1 MGAMSVFLDHAA
13 TTALRPEALAA
24 LTAAL
29 TTLGNPSSVH
39 SAGQASRQILEDA
52 RDTLALAVGCH
63 RSEVIFNS
71 GGTEADNQAVKGI
84 FWARRRAEPGRNVII
99 SAATEH
105 HALIDPIE
113 WLERHDGAEIHWLPV
128 AQNGTVDLAALREYL
143 TQNHERVALITLMWA
158 NNETGVITDIPAVCR
173 MAAECQIPVHSDAVA
188 ALGHLPLSFRDS
200 GLSAMSLSGHKVGA
214 PIGVGALIVS
224 RSLKLDSLIHG
235 GGQERSLR
243 SGTMNYP
250 LAASF
255 AEAARVAVAT
265 LPAREQSTRAL
276 RDYLETEVRKLVP
289 EVIVTAVA
297 AQRLPDNAHFIFPG
311 ILGDSLLFLLDS
323 AGVQVSTGSACQ
335 AGVVGPSHVLLGM
348 GYSEDLAQACIR
360 VTLGY
365 STTKADIDKFLAE
378 LPAAHAAALRAG
390 QVR

>member
-1 MGAMSVFLDHAA
+1 MSVFLDHAA
-13 TTALRPEALAA
+13 TTQLRPEALAA

-39 SAGQASRQILEDA
+39 SAGQAARQILEDA
-52 RDTLALAVGCH
+52 RDALALAVDCH
-63 RSEVIFNS
+63 RSEVVFNS

-84 FWARRRAEPGRNVII
+84 FWARRRAEPGRSVII

-143 TQNHERVALITLMWA
+143 AQNHERVALITLMWA

-173 MAAECQIPVHSDAVA
+173 MAAEYQIPVHSDAVA
-188 ALGHLPLSFRDS
+188 ALGHLPLSFRES
-200 GLSAMSLSGHKVGA
+200 GLAAMSVSGHKIGA

-224 RSLKLDSLIHG
+224 RRLKLDSLIHG

-265 LPAREQSTRAL
+265 LRAREQQTRAL
-276 RDYLETEVRKLVP
+276 RDYLESEVRKLVP
-289 EVIVTAVA
+289 NVVVTAA
-297 AQRLPDNAHFIFPG
+297 TAERLPDNAHFIFPG

-335 AGVVGPSHVLLGM
+335 AGVVGPSHVLIGM

-365 STTKADIDKFLAE
+365 GTTAEDIDKFLAA
-378 LPAAHAAALRAG
+378 LPAAHAAAIRAG

>member
-13 TTALRPEALAA
+13 TTQLRPEALAA

-52 RDTLALAVGCH
+52 RDTLALAVDCH

-158 NNETGVITDIPAVCR
+158 NNETGVITDIPSVCR
-173 MAAECQIPVHSDAVA
+173 MAAEYQIPVHSDAVA
-188 ALGHLPLSFRDS
+188 ALGHLPLSFRGS

-276 RDYLETEVRKLVP
+276 RDYLESEVRKLVP
-289 EVIVTAVA
+289 EVIVTAA
-297 AQRLPDNAHFIFPG
+297 TAERLPDNAHFIFPG

-335 AGVVGPSHVLLGM
+335 AGVVGPSHVLIGM

-378 LPAAHAAALRAG
+378 LPPAHAAALRAG

>member
-1 MGAMSVFLDHAA
+1 MSVFLDHAA
-13 TTALRPEALAA
+13 TTQLRPEALAA

-52 RDTLALAVGCH
+52 RDTLALAVDCH

-173 MAAECQIPVHSDAVA
+173 MAAEYQIPVHSDAVA

-265 LPAREQSTRAL
+265 LPAREQQTRAL
-276 RDYLETEVRKLVP
+276 RDHLESEVRKLVP
-289 EVIVTAVA
+289 EVIVTAVTA
-297 AQRLPDNAHFIFPG
+297 ERLPDNAHFIFPG

-365 STTKADIDKFLAE
+365 STTKADIDKLLAE
-378 LPAAHAAALRAG
+378 LPATHAAALRAG

>member
-1 MGAMSVFLDHAA
+1 MGVMSVFLDHAA
-13 TTALRPEALAA
+13 TTQLRPEALAA

-52 RDTLALAVGCH
+52 RDTLALAVDCH
-63 RSEVIFNS
+63 RSEVVFNS

-143 TQNHERVALITLMWA
+143 SQNHERVALITLMWA

-173 MAAECQIPVHSDAVA
+173 MAAEYQIPVHSDAVA

-265 LPAREQSTRAL
+265 LPAREQQTRAL
-276 RDYLETEVRKLVP
+276 RDHLESEVRKLVP
-289 EVIVTAVA
+289 EVIVTAVTA
-297 AQRLPDNAHFIFPG
+297 ERLPDNAHFIFPG

-365 STTKADIDKFLAE
+365 STTKADIDTLLAE